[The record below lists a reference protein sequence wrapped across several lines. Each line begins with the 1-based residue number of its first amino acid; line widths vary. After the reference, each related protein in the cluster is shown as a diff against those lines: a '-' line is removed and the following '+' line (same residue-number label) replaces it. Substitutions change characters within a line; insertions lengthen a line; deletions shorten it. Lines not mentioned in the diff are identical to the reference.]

1 MYVLLAPRLRMSRA
15 VPLLRLNAFMVLA
28 LAAVFYRMLSSLDGL
43 TTVTS
48 HTSSNVI
55 CECTILAE

>member
-1 MYVLLAPRLRMSRA
+1 MSRA